1 MLSPGGACA
10 CSVITVNFVTFYFRK
25 YFLDKTYWLLLT
37 RAKLRARSLAAAI
50 YLVGE
55 AMSVVDFWSERG
67 DEMSLRAANVVK
79 LDRK

>member
-1 MLSPGGACA
+1 MRLFRHYCQFCDILFSEILFRQNLQA
-10 CSVITVNFVTFYFRK
+10 TFNASE
-25 YFLDKTYWLLLT
+25 TT
-37 RAKLRARSLAAAI
+37 GRSLAAAI

-79 LDRK
+79 LNRK